1 MSEHNETEEDEHNI
15 QNFENTSIFYVSCF
29 QYLIVAIV
37 FSKGKPFRQP
47 SYKNCKNLARLRH
60 DYSEQSHS
68 YIYATKRMLF
78 VCLSPSAGPFVLSAL
93 SLYVFLLFIMFHP
106 VESIDEF
113 LEVGLVTC
121 TQYQRLTLELHP
133 NHPPPRNASPPDCLC
148 PVRME
153 AQTALH
159 HRGQRRHVRGGGGKA
174 HSKHLAPPDFCFFL
188 FFTSCSVFVRSCS
201 VLIFV
206 SSSRTAGPPSQ

>member
-60 DYSEQSHS
+60 DYPEQSHS

-113 LEVGLVTC
+113 LEVGLVTF

-133 NHPPPRNASPPDCLC
+133 NHPPPPPETLPLQIVCVPFEWRLKLLSIIVVNAVTSVVVE
-148 PVRME
+148 VRHT
-153 AQTALH
+153 QNTW
-159 HRGQRRHVRGGGGKA
+159 RH
-174 HSKHLAPPDFCFFL
+174 
-188 FFTSCSVFVRSCS
+188 
-201 VLIFV
+201 
-206 SSSRTAGPPSQ
+206 